1 MLNNDT
7 RNFWSV
13 VKRIR
18 SNKAGTSRI
27 VDGNSESISIAKL
40 FASQYRELY
49 TSVPYNKEEMLCIQN
64 EVDELI
70 EKKSNHLECRF
81 DFYDVKQ

>member
-1 MLNNDT
+1 MLNNDP
-7 RNFWSV
+7 RNFWSE

-27 VDGNSESISIAKL
+27 VDGKSESISIAKL

-49 TSVPYNKEEMLCIQN
+49 TSVPYNKDEMLGIQKDV
-64 EVDELI
+64 EEII
-70 EKKSNHLECRF
+70 EKN
-81 DFYDVKQ
+81 